1 MSSNAANAGTV
12 AFIRKSPDLDAFGD
26 AVVLKTFGDVPE
38 DFDIA

>member
-1 MSSNAANAGTV
+1 MSSNAANAGAV

-26 AVVLKTFGDVPE
+26 AVVLKSFGDVPE